1 MQEWRTIPG
10 FSDYEISN
18 DGQIRSKDRVK
29 TYKNGRKVAFA
40 SKEKLMRIHPQN
52 GFLMTDLINDKGVR
66 KTVYP
71 HKALAD
77 AFIPNTAPRKFKV
90 VMHLDGNIT
99 NNCVENLKWATYA
112 DSIKKGFET
121 GKRDNSQLWL
131 KRRLKYG
138 PKGGNTSQGRP
149 DPLDFS
155 QKKRIVYLRKE
166 KGQTLKSLAIKYNC
180 SVSHIHKTIQ
190 KWEQEFGKISPT
202 ERSNQFI
209 ASENSTNRNL

>member
-18 DGQIRSKDRVK
+18 EGFIRSKDRTK
-29 TYKNGRKVAFA
+29 TYKNGRQVKFL
-40 SKEKLMRIHPQN
+40 SKEKLLRIHPQN
-52 GFLMTDLINDKGVR
+52 GFLMTDLIDDKGNR

-71 HKALAD
+71 HKAVAM
-77 AFIPNTAPRKFKV
+77 AFIPNAAPRKMKV
-90 VMHLDGNIT
+90 VIHKDGLIT
-99 NNCVENLKWATYA
+99 NNKVENLSWSSYA

-149 DPLDFS
+149 DPLDFT
-155 QKKRIVYLRKE
+155 QKKRIYYLRTE
-166 KGQTLKSLAIKYNC
+166 KGVTLKSLAEKYNC

-190 KWEQEFGKISPT
+190 KWESEFVAKNVEKPISK
-202 ERSNQFI
+202 
-209 ASENSTNRNL
+209 NLTGPSSIKSF